1 MHRASSPGSLR
12 PRCAAAS
19 GSRPLSNPWYTF
31 PRSPLII
38 GASVLLRL
46 DKVSLAYGS
55 RPLLDQVSLQLD
67 EGERVGLVGR
77 NGEGKSSLLR
87 LVRHEAEPDAGSLWV
102 RPGAKVAH
110 LAQDIATLTGET
122 VAQIVTGGLPQQGAA
137 LAEYQI
143 LAAQGLRTAAQRR
156 RLDELHHAL
165 DAADG
170 WQLERRVES
179 VSSRL
184 QLDPAA
190 RFDELSGGWRRRALL
205 GRALVSQ
212 PDILL
217 LDEPTNHL
225 DIEAIEW
232 LEQFLLE
239 FSGALLFVSHDRAF
253 INRLAT
259 RIVEL
264 DRGTLSS
271 PLGNYDDYARIKTQQ
286 LAAEAQQQALFDKK
300 LAQEEVWIRK
310 GVEARRT
317 RNEGRVRALYQLRAQ
332 RRARRERTGSIELE
346 QHTAGESGALVFEAE
361 QLGVEF
367 DQRVVIRDFSARI
380 MRGDRI
386 GLVGPNGAG
395 KSTLIKALLGEIAS
409 QHGRVQRGSRLEVA
423 YYDQERA
430 QLNLDESVMENISGR
445 NDQVV
450 VNGKS
455 RHVSGYLQDFLF
467 RPEQL
472 HTPARA
478 LSGGERNRLLL
489 ARLFAQ
495 PANVLVMDEPTN
507 DLDIDTLELVEEYV
521 AEFPGTLLLVSHDR
535 TFLDHVVTS
544 LLVFEG
550 EGVVREF
557 VGGYNDWVRYR
568 RQRDS
573 QQRDQRDANVPA
585 RSAAAAP
592 AAPKAR
598 KLSYKDQRELT
609 ALPERLQSLEAEKSR
624 IEAALADGTLYR
636 GSQGALQERLQR
648 LAAIGDEL
656 EGGYARWTQ
665 LESQAGGD

>member
-1 MHRASSPGSLR
+1 MPAIRFRAYPPS
-12 PRCAAAS
+12 
-19 GSRPLSNPWYTF
+19 
-31 PRSPLII
+31 I

-87 LVRHEAEPDAGSLWV
+87 LVLHEAEPDAGSLWV
-102 RPGAKVAH
+102 RPGARVAH
-110 LAQDIATLTGET
+110 LAQDIAALTGET

-143 LAAQGLRTAAQRR
+143 LASQGLHTAAQRR

-165 DAADG
+165 DAGDG

-205 GRALVSQ
+205 ARALVSQ

-239 FSGALLFVSHDRAF
+239 FAGALLFVSHDRAF

-271 PLGNYDDYARIKTQQ
+271 TSGNYDDYARVKTQQ

-346 QHTAGESGALVFEAE
+346 QRRGVRCTGVRGRAPGRRVRRPRRHSRFLRTHHAQRSYRAG
-361 QLGVEF
+361 
-367 DQRVVIRDFSARI
+367 
-380 MRGDRI
+380 
-386 GLVGPNGAG
+386 
-395 KSTLIKALLGEIAS
+395 
-409 QHGRVQRGSRLEVA
+409 
-423 YYDQERA
+423 RA
-430 QLNLDESVMENISGR
+430 QRCRQDHAHQGAAGR
-445 NDQVV
+445 NRD
-450 VNGKS
+450 
-455 RHVSGYLQDFLF
+455 
-467 RPEQL
+467 
-472 HTPARA
+472 PARA
-478 LSGGERNRLLL
+478 GP
-489 ARLFAQ
+489 ARQ
-495 PANVLVMDEPTN
+495 PARGGL
-507 DLDIDTLELVEEYV
+507 LR
-521 AEFPGTLLLVSHDR
+521 PGAR
-535 TFLDHVVTS
+535 
-544 LLVFEG
+544 
-550 EGVVREF
+550 
-557 VGGYNDWVRYR
+557 
-568 RQRDS
+568 
-573 QQRDQRDANVPA
+573 PA
-585 RSAAAAP
+585 
-592 AAPKAR
+592 
-598 KLSYKDQRELT
+598 
-609 ALPERLQSLEAEKSR
+609 QSR
-624 IEAALADGTLYR
+624 
-636 GSQGALQERLQR
+636 
-648 LAAIGDEL
+648 
-656 EGGYARWTQ
+656 
-665 LESQAGGD
+665 

>member
-1 MHRASSPGSLR
+1 M
-12 PRCAAAS
+12 
-19 GSRPLSNPWYTF
+19 
-31 PRSPLII
+31 
-38 GASVLLRL
+38 LLRL
-46 DKVSLAYGS
+46 DKVSLAFGA

-87 LVRHEAEPDAGSLWV
+87 LVRGEVEPDGGSLWV
-102 RPGAKVAH
+102 KPGARVAH
-110 LAQDIATLTGET
+110 LAQDIALLTEAS
-122 VAQIVTGGLPQQGAA
+122 VAQIVSAGLPQPGEV
-137 LAEYQI
+137 AE
-143 LAAQGLRTAAQRR
+143 
-156 RLDELHHAL
+156 
-165 DAADG
+165 G
-170 WQLERRVES
+170 WQLQQRVDS
-179 VSSRL
+179 VIARL
-184 QLDPAA
+184 QLDPLA
-190 RFDELSGGWRRRALL
+190 RFDALSGGWRRRALL
-205 GRALVSQ
+205 ARALVSE

-232 LEQFLLE
+232 LEQLLLD
-239 FSGALLFVSHDRAF
+239 FRGALLFVSHDRTF

-264 DRGTLSS
+264 DRGALSS
-271 PLGNYDDYARIKTQQ
+271 TLGNYDDYARIKAQQ
-286 LAAEAQQQALFDKK
+286 LAAEAAHAALFDKK
-300 LAQEEVWIRK
+300 LAQEEAWIRK

-332 RRARRERTGSIELE
+332 RRARRERTGRIELT
-346 QHTAGESGALVFEAE
+346 QHQAAESGRMVFEAE
-361 QLGVEF
+361 HLGVEF
-367 DQRVVIRDFSARI
+367 DGRPVIRDFSGRI

-395 KSTLIKALLGEIAS
+395 KSTLIKALLGEIPI
-409 QHGRVQRGSRLEVA
+409 QHGRVRRGSRLEVA

-430 QLNLDESVMENISGR
+430 QLNLDESVMQNISGR
-445 NDQVV
+445 NDQVT
-450 VNGKS
+450 VNGNT

-521 AEFPGTLLLVSHDR
+521 ADFPGTLLLVSHDR
-535 TFLDHVVTS
+535 TFLDHVVTA

-550 EGVVREF
+550 DGVVGEF
-557 VGGYNDWVRYR
+557 VGGYDDWLRDR
-568 RQRDS
+568 RRRDTQR
-573 QQRDQRDANVPA
+573 R
-585 RSAAAAP
+585 AASGPAP
-592 AAPKAR
+592 AAPVGAMPGVAAPGARGNPKAR
-598 KLSYKDQRELT
+598 ARRLSYNDQRELST
-609 ALPERLQSLEAEKSR
+609 LPERLQGLEAEKDR
-624 IEAALADGTLYR
+624 IESQLADGQLYR
-636 GSQGALQERLQR
+636 DGQQALQQRLQR
-648 LAAIGDEL
+648 LAVITAEL
-656 EGGYARWTQ
+656 EGGYARWGE
-665 LESQAGGD
+665 LEAMAAGN

>member
-1 MHRASSPGSLR
+1 
-12 PRCAAAS
+12 
-19 GSRPLSNPWYTF
+19 
-31 PRSPLII
+31 
-38 GASVLLRL
+38 VLLRL
-46 DKVSLAYGS
+46 DKISLAYGS

-102 RPGAKVAH
+102 RPGARVAH
-110 LAQDIATLTGET
+110 LAQDIALASGES

-137 LAEYQI
+137 LAEYET
-143 LAAQGLRTAAQRR
+143 LTAQGVHTPAQRR
-156 RLDELHHAL
+156 RLDELHHTL

-170 WQLERRVES
+170 WQLERRVAS

-184 QLDPAA
+184 QLDPSA

-205 GRALVSQ
+205 ARALVSE

-239 FSGALLFVSHDRAF
+239 FPGALLFVSHDRAF

-264 DRGTLSS
+264 DRGTLTAT
-271 PLGNYDDYARIKTQQ
+271 LGNYDDYARIKAQQ
-286 LAAEAQQQALFDKK
+286 LAAEAQHQALFDKK
-300 LAQEEVWIRK
+300 LAQEEAWIRK

-346 QHTAGESGALVFEAE
+346 QHTAAESGALVFEAE
-361 QLGVEF
+361 HLSIEYDG
-367 DQRVVIRDFSARI
+367 RAVIRDFSGRI

-395 KSTLIKALLGEIAS
+395 KSTLIKALLGEITV
-409 QHGRVQRGSRLEVA
+409 QHGRVHSGTRLEVA

-430 QLNLDESVMENISGR
+430 QLNLDESVMQNIRGR
-445 NDQVV
+445 NDQVI
-450 VNGKS
+450 VNGS
-455 RHVSGYLQDFLF
+455 ARHVSGYLQDFLF

-550 EGVVREF
+550 DGIVREF
-557 VGGYNDWVRYR
+557 VGGYSDWVRYR

-573 QQRDQRDANVPA
+573 QRRAERDPPPR
-585 RSAAAAP
+585 AAAQATAAP
-592 AAPKAR
+592 VATAPKAR

-609 ALPERLQSLEAEKSR
+609 ALPERLQSLEAEKGR
-624 IEAALADGTLYR
+624 IELELADGELYR
-636 GSQGALQERLQR
+636 GSQQALHVRLQR
-648 LAAIGDEL
+648 LAAITDEL

-665 LESQAGGD
+665 LEALGGGN

>member
-1 MHRASSPGSLR
+1 M
-12 PRCAAAS
+12 
-19 GSRPLSNPWYTF
+19 
-31 PRSPLII
+31 
-38 GASVLLRL
+38 LLRL
-46 DKVSLAYGS
+46 DKVSLAFGA

-87 LVRHEAEPDAGSLWV
+87 LVRGEVEPDGGSLWV
-102 RPGAKVAH
+102 QPGARVAH
-110 LAQDIATLTGET
+110 LAQDIALLTEAS
-122 VAQIVTGGLPQQGAA
+122 VAQIVSAGLPQPGEV
-137 LAEYQI
+137 AE
-143 LAAQGLRTAAQRR
+143 
-156 RLDELHHAL
+156 
-165 DAADG
+165 G
-170 WQLERRVES
+170 WQLQQRVDS
-179 VSSRL
+179 VISRL
-184 QLDPAA
+184 QLDPLA
-190 RFDELSGGWRRRALL
+190 RFDALSGGWRRRALL
-205 GRALVSQ
+205 ARALVSE

-232 LEQFLLE
+232 LEQLLLD
-239 FSGALLFVSHDRAF
+239 FRGALLFVSHDRTF

-264 DRGTLSS
+264 DRGALSS
-271 PLGNYDDYARIKTQQ
+271 TLGNYDDYARIKAQQ
-286 LAAEAQQQALFDKK
+286 LAAEAAHAALFDKK
-300 LAQEEVWIRK
+300 LAQEEAWIRK

-332 RRARRERTGSIELE
+332 RRARRERTGRIELT
-346 QHTAGESGALVFEAE
+346 QHQAAESGRLVFEAE
-361 QLGVEF
+361 HLGVEF
-367 DQRVVIRDFSARI
+367 DGRPVIRDFSGRI

-395 KSTLIKALLGEIAS
+395 KSTLIKALLGEIPI
-409 QHGRVQRGSRLEVA
+409 QHGRVRRGSRLEVA

-430 QLNLDESVMENISGR
+430 QLNLDESVMQNISGR
-445 NDQVV
+445 NDQVT
-450 VNGKS
+450 VNGNT

-521 AEFPGTLLLVSHDR
+521 ADFPGTLLLVSHDR
-535 TFLDHVVTS
+535 TFLDHVVTA

-550 EGVVREF
+550 DGVVGEF
-557 VGGYNDWVRYR
+557 VGGYDDWLRDR
-568 RQRDS
+568 RRRDTQR
-573 QQRDQRDANVPA
+573 R
-585 RSAAAAP
+585 AASGPAP
-592 AAPKAR
+592 AAPVGAMPGVAAPGARGNPKAR
-598 KLSYKDQRELT
+598 ARRLSYNDQRELST
-609 ALPERLQSLEAEKSR
+609 LPERLQGLEAEKNR
-624 IEAALADGTLYR
+624 IESQLADGQLYR
-636 GSQGALQERLQR
+636 DGQQTLQQRLQR
-648 LAAIGDEL
+648 LAVITAEL
-656 EGGYARWTQ
+656 EGGYARWGE
-665 LESQAGGD
+665 LEAMAAGT

>member
-1 MHRASSPGSLR
+1 MPAIRFRAYPPS
-12 PRCAAAS
+12 
-19 GSRPLSNPWYTF
+19 
-31 PRSPLII
+31 I

-87 LVRHEAEPDAGSLWV
+87 LVLHEAEPDAGSLWV
-102 RPGAKVAH
+102 RPGARVAH
-110 LAQDIATLTGET
+110 LAQDIAALTGET

-143 LAAQGLRTAAQRR
+143 LAAQGLHTAAQHR

-165 DAADG
+165 DAGDG

-184 QLDPAA
+184 QLNPAA

-205 GRALVSQ
+205 ARALVSQ

-239 FSGALLFVSHDRAF
+239 FGGALLFVSHDRAF

-271 PLGNYDDYARIKTQQ
+271 TSGNYDDYARVKTQQ

-346 QHTAGESGALVFEAE
+346 QHSAGESGALVFEAE
-361 QLGVEF
+361 HLGVEF
-367 DQRVVIRDFSARI
+367 DGRVVIRDFSARI
-380 MRGDRI
+380 MRSDRI

-395 KSTLIKALLGEIAS
+395 KTTLIKALLGEITS
-409 QHGRVQRGSRLEVA
+409 QHGRVQRGTRLEVA

-430 QLNLDESVMENISGR
+430 QLNLDESVMQNISGR

-450 VNGKS
+450 VNGIS

-550 EGVVREF
+550 DGVVREF

-568 RQRDS
+568 RQRES
-573 QQRDQRDANVPA
+573 QRREQRDATAPA
-585 RSAAAAP
+585 GPATAP
-592 AAPKAR
+592 AAAPKAR
-598 KLSYKDQRELT
+598 KLSYKDQRELA
-609 ALPERLQSLEAEKSR
+609 ALPERLQGLEAEKGR
-624 IEAALADGTLYR
+624 IESELADGTLYR
-636 GSQGALQERLQR
+636 GSQGVLQERLQR
-648 LAAIGDEL
+648 LAAISDEL
-656 EGGYARWTQ
+656 ESGYARWTQ
-665 LESQAGGD
+665 LEGQAAGGPAVPNPAT

>member
-1 MHRASSPGSLR
+1 MHRRARARAIGRGGRYNAGHSLCLFR
-12 PRCAAAS
+12 
-19 GSRPLSNPWYTF
+19 
-31 PRSPLII
+31 LII

-67 EGERVGLVGR
+67 QGERVGLVGR

-87 LVRHEAEPDAGSLWV
+87 LVRHEIEPDAGSLWL
-102 RPGAKVAH
+102 RPGARVAH
-110 LAQDIATLTGET
+110 LAQDIAVLSGDS
-122 VAQIVTGGLPQQGAA
+122 VAQIVAGGLPQQGQA
-137 LAEYQI
+137 LAEYQT
-143 LAAQGLRTAAQRR
+143 LAAQGLHTPAQRQ
-156 RLDELHHAL
+156 RLDQLHHAL

-170 WQLERRVES
+170 WQLERRIEN

-184 QLDPAA
+184 QLDPTA
-190 RFDELSGGWRRRALL
+190 RFDELSGGWRRRVLL
-205 GRALVSQ
+205 ARALVSE

-225 DIEAIEW
+225 DIDAIEW

-239 FSGALLFVSHDRAF
+239 FAGALLFVSHDRTF

-264 DRGTLSS
+264 DRGHLSVT
-271 PLGNYDDYARIKTQQ
+271 LGNYDDYARVKAQQ
-286 LAAEAQQQALFDKK
+286 LEVEAQHQALFDKK
-300 LAQEEVWIRK
+300 LAQEEAWIRQ

-346 QHTAGESGALVFEAE
+346 QHAAAESGALVFEAE
-361 QLGVEF
+361 HLGVEF
-367 DQRVVIRDFSARI
+367 DGRVVIRDFSARI

-386 GLVGPNGAG
+386 GLVGPNGVG
-395 KSTLIKALLGEIAS
+395 KSTLIKALLGEIS
-409 QHGRVQRGSRLEVA
+409 VRHGRVRRGSRLEVA

-430 QLNLDESVMENISGR
+430 QLNLDESLMQNVSGR
-445 NDQVV
+445 NDQVI
-450 VNGKS
+450 VNGS
-455 RHVSGYLQDFLF
+455 PRHVSGYLQDFLF

-489 ARLFAQ
+489 ARLFSQ

-507 DLDIDTLELVEEYV
+507 DLDIDTLELLEEYV

-550 EGVVREF
+550 DGVVREF
-557 VGGYNDWVRYR
+557 VGGYDDWVGYR
-568 RQRDS
+568 RAREAAQR
-573 QQRDQRDANVPA
+573 AA
-585 RSAAAAP
+585 REAATGAAP
-592 AAPKAR
+592 VAVSSAIDPRAGAASKPGR
-598 KLSYKDQRELT
+598 LSYQQQRELH
-609 ALPERLQSLEAEKSR
+609 ALPERLQGLEAEKAR
-624 IEAALADGTLYR
+624 IEAELADGSLYR
-636 GSQGALQERLQR
+636 GSAELLHQRLQR
-648 LAAIGDEL
+648 LAAISDEL
-656 EGGYARWTQ
+656 EGGYSRWSELETLSARR
-665 LESQAGGD
+665 

>member
-1 MHRASSPGSLR
+1 M
-12 PRCAAAS
+12 
-19 GSRPLSNPWYTF
+19 
-31 PRSPLII
+31 
-38 GASVLLRL
+38 LLRL
-46 DKVSLAYGS
+46 DKVSLAFGA

-87 LVRHEAEPDAGSLWV
+87 LVRGEVEPDGGSLWV
-102 RPGAKVAH
+102 KPGARVAH
-110 LAQDIATLTGET
+110 LAQDIALLTEAS
-122 VAQIVTGGLPQQGAA
+122 VAQVVSAGLPQPGEV
-137 LAEYQI
+137 AE
-143 LAAQGLRTAAQRR
+143 
-156 RLDELHHAL
+156 
-165 DAADG
+165 G
-170 WQLERRVES
+170 WQLQQRADS
-179 VSSRL
+179 VISRL
-184 QLDPAA
+184 QLDPLA
-190 RFDELSGGWRRRALL
+190 RFDALSGGWRRRALL
-205 GRALVSQ
+205 ARALVSE

-232 LEQFLLE
+232 LEQLLLD
-239 FSGALLFVSHDRAF
+239 FRGALLFVSHDRTF

-264 DRGTLSS
+264 DRGALSS
-271 PLGNYDDYARIKTQQ
+271 TLGNYDDYARIKAQQ
-286 LAAEAQQQALFDKK
+286 LAAEAAHAALFDKK
-300 LAQEEVWIRK
+300 LAQEEAWIRK

-332 RRARRERTGSIELE
+332 RRARRERTGRIELT
-346 QHTAGESGALVFEAE
+346 QHQAAESGRLVFEAE
-361 QLGVEF
+361 HLGVEF
-367 DQRVVIRDFSARI
+367 DGRPVIRDFSGRI

-395 KSTLIKALLGEIAS
+395 KSTLIKALLGEIPI
-409 QHGRVQRGSRLEVA
+409 QHGRVRRGSRLEVA

-430 QLNLDESVMENISGR
+430 QLNLDESVMQNISGR
-445 NDQVV
+445 NDQVT
-450 VNGKS
+450 VNGNT

-521 AEFPGTLLLVSHDR
+521 ADFPGTLLLVSHDR
-535 TFLDHVVTS
+535 TFLDHVVTA

-550 EGVVREF
+550 DGVVGEF
-557 VGGYNDWVRYR
+557 VGGYDDWVRDR
-568 RQRDS
+568 RRRDTQR
-573 QQRDQRDANVPA
+573 R
-585 RSAAAAP
+585 AASEPAP
-592 AAPKAR
+592 AAPVGAMPGVAAPGVAVPGARGNPKAR
-598 KLSYKDQRELT
+598 ARRLSYNDQRELST
-609 ALPERLQSLEAEKSR
+609 LPERLQGLEAEKDR
-624 IEAALADGTLYR
+624 IESQLADGQLYR
-636 GSQGALQERLQR
+636 DGQQALQQRLQR
-648 LAAIGDEL
+648 LAVITAEL
-656 EGGYARWTQ
+656 EGGYARWGE
-665 LESQAGGD
+665 LEAMAAGN

>member
-1 MHRASSPGSLR
+1 M
-12 PRCAAAS
+12 
-19 GSRPLSNPWYTF
+19 
-31 PRSPLII
+31 
-38 GASVLLRL
+38 LLRL

-87 LVRHEAEPDAGSLWV
+87 LVRHEAEPDAGSLWLK
-102 RPGAKVAH
+102 PGARVAH
-110 LAQDIATLTGET
+110 LAQDIVLATGET
-122 VAQIVTGGLPQQGAA
+122 VAQIVTAGLPQQGAA
-137 LAEYQI
+137 LAEYET
-143 LAAQGLRTAAQRR
+143 LTAQGLHTQAQRR

-170 WQLERRVES
+170 WQLERRVAS
-179 VSSRL
+179 VTSRL
-184 QLDPAA
+184 QLDPGA
-190 RFDELSGGWRRRALL
+190 RFDELSGGWRRRTLL
-205 GRALVSQ
+205 ARALVSE

-264 DRGTLSS
+264 DRGSLTST
-271 PLGNYDDYARIKTQQ
+271 LGNYDDYARIKAQQ
-286 LAAEAQQQALFDKK
+286 LAAETQHQALFDKK
-300 LAQEEVWIRK
+300 LAQEEAWIRK

-346 QHTAGESGALVFEAE
+346 QHTAAESGALVFEAE
-361 QLGVEF
+361 HLSVEY
-367 DQRVVIRDFSARI
+367 DGRTVIRDFSGRI

-386 GLVGPNGAG
+386 GLVGPNGVG
-395 KSTLIKALLGEIAS
+395 KSTLIKALLGEITVR
-409 QHGRVQRGSRLEVA
+409 HGRVQRGSRLEVA

-430 QLNLDESVMENISGR
+430 QLNLDESVMQNISGR
-445 NDQVV
+445 NDQVI
-450 VNGKS
+450 VNGKP

-550 EGVVREF
+550 DGVVREF
-557 VGGYNDWVRYR
+557 VGGYNDWIRYR

-573 QQRDQRDANVPA
+573 QRRDQRDTAPPA
-585 RSAAAAP
+585 GAGAAAAAMGT
-592 AAPKAR
+592 AARAR
-598 KLSYKDQRELT
+598 RLSHKDQRELI
-609 ALPERLQSLEAEKSR
+609 ALPERLQSLEAEKGR
-624 IEAALADGTLYR
+624 IELELADGELYR
-636 GSQGALQERLQR
+636 GSQDGVHERLRR
-648 LAAIGDEL
+648 LAAITDEL
-656 EGGYARWTQ
+656 EGGYARWSE
-665 LESQAGGD
+665 LEALAGRK

>member
-1 MHRASSPGSLR
+1 
-12 PRCAAAS
+12 
-19 GSRPLSNPWYTF
+19 
-31 PRSPLII
+31 
-38 GASVLLRL
+38 VLLRL

-55 RPLLDQVSLQLD
+55 RPLLERVSLQLD

-102 RPGAKVAH
+102 KPGARVAH
-110 LAQDIATLTGET
+110 LAQDAVLHTDES
-122 VAQIVTGGLPQQGAA
+122 VAQIVTGGLPQQREA
-137 LAEYQI
+137 LAEYQT
-143 LAAQGLRTAAQRR
+143 LAAQGVHAPGQRR

-165 DAADG
+165 DAAGG
-170 WQLERRVES
+170 WQLERRVAT
-179 VSSRL
+179 VISRL
-184 QLDPAA
+184 QLDPGA
-190 RFDELSGGWRRRALL
+190 RFDALSGGWRRRTLL
-205 GRALVSQ
+205 ARALVSE

-232 LEQFLLE
+232 LEQFLLD
-239 FSGALLFVSHDRAF
+239 FAGALLFVSHDRTF

-264 DRGTLSS
+264 DRGNLSTT
-271 PLGNYDDYARIKTQQ
+271 LGNYDDYARIKAQQ
-286 LAAEAQQQALFDKK
+286 LAAEAQHQALFDKK
-300 LAQEEVWIRK
+300 LAQEETWIRK

-332 RRARRERTGSIELE
+332 RRARRERSGSIELE
-346 QHTAGESGALVFEAE
+346 QHLAAESGALVFEAE
-361 QLGVEF
+361 HLGVDF
-367 DQRVVIRDFSARI
+367 DGRTVIRDFSGRI
-380 MRGDRI
+380 MRGDRL

-395 KSTLIKALLGEIAS
+395 KSTLIKALLGEIAI
-409 QHGRVQRGSRLEVA
+409 QHGQLRRGSRLEVA

-430 QLNLDESVMENISGR
+430 QLNLDQSVMQNVSGR
-445 NDQVV
+445 NDQVI

-535 TFLDHVVTS
+535 TFLDHVVTG

-550 EGVVREF
+550 DGVVGEF
-557 VGGYNDWVRYR
+557 VGGYNDWIRYR
-568 RQRDS
+568 RERDA
-573 QQRDQRDANVPA
+573 QQREQRVERDPA
-585 RSAAAAP
+585 PPAGALAARTALSP
-592 AAPKAR
+592 RAR
-598 KLSYKDQRELT
+598 RLSYKDQRELT
-609 ALPERLQSLEAEKSR
+609 ALPERLQALEAEKGR
-624 IEAALADGTLYR
+624 IEAELADGQLYR
-636 GSQGALQERLQR
+636 GSQDLLQERLQR
-648 LAAIGDEL
+648 LAAISVEI
-656 EGGYARWTQ
+656 EGGYARWSE
-665 LESQAGGD
+665 LEALAASN

>member
-1 MHRASSPGSLR
+1 MPAIRFRAYPPS
-12 PRCAAAS
+12 
-19 GSRPLSNPWYTF
+19 
-31 PRSPLII
+31 I

-87 LVRHEAEPDAGSLWV
+87 LVLHEAEPDAGSLWV
-102 RPGAKVAH
+102 RPGARVAH
-110 LAQDIATLTGET
+110 LAQDIAALTGET

-143 LAAQGLRTAAQRR
+143 LASQGLHTAAQRR

-165 DAADG
+165 DAGDG

-205 GRALVSQ
+205 ARALVSQ

-239 FSGALLFVSHDRAF
+239 FAGALLFVSHDRAF

-271 PLGNYDDYARIKTQQ
+271 TSGNYDDYARVKTQQ

-346 QHTAGESGALVFEAE
+346 QHSAGESGALVFEVE
-361 QLGVEF
+361 HLGVEF
-367 DQRVVIRDFSARI
+367 DGRVVIRDFSARI
-380 MRGDRI
+380 MRSDRI

-395 KSTLIKALLGEIAS
+395 KTTLIKALLGEIET

-430 QLNLDESVMENISGR
+430 QLNLDESVMQNISGR
-445 NDQVV
+445 NDQVM
-450 VNGKS
+450 VNGIS

-550 EGVVREF
+550 DGLVREF

-573 QQRDQRDANVPA
+573 QRREQRDATAPA
-585 RSAAAAP
+585 GPATAP
-592 AAPKAR
+592 AAAPKAR

-609 ALPERLQSLEAEKSR
+609 ALPERLQGLEAEKGR
-624 IEAALADGTLYR
+624 IESELADGTLYR

-648 LAAIGDEL
+648 LAAISDEL
-656 EGGYARWTQ
+656 ESGYARWTQ
-665 LESQAGGD
+665 LEGQAAGGPAVPNPGT

>member
-1 MHRASSPGSLR
+1 
-12 PRCAAAS
+12 
-19 GSRPLSNPWYTF
+19 
-31 PRSPLII
+31 
-38 GASVLLRL
+38 VLLRL

-67 EGERVGLVGR
+67 EGERVALVGR

-87 LVRHEAEPDAGSLWV
+87 LVRREVDPDAGSVWV
-102 RPGAKVAH
+102 RPGARIAH
-110 LAQDIATLTGET
+110 LAQDVAVTTDET
-122 VAQIVTGGLPQQGAA
+122 VAQVVTGGLPQQGAA
-137 LAEYQI
+137 LAEYET
-143 LAAQGLRTAAQRR
+143 LSAQGLHTAAQRR

-170 WQLERRVES
+170 WQLERRVAS

-184 QLDPAA
+184 QLDPGAQFCA
-190 RFDELSGGWRRRALL
+190 LSGGWRRRVLL
-205 GRALVSQ
+205 ARALVCE

-232 LEQFLLE
+232 LEQFLLS

-259 RIVEL
+259 RIIEL
-264 DRGTLSS
+264 DRGTLSATS
-271 PLGNYDDYARIKTQQ
+271 GNYDDYARLKAQL
-286 LAAEAQQQALFDKK
+286 LAAEAAQAALFDKK
-300 LAQEEVWIRK
+300 LAQEEAWIRK

-317 RNEGRVRALYQLRAQ
+317 RNEGRVRALQQLRAQ
-332 RRARRERTGSIELE
+332 RRARRERTGRIELE
-346 QHTAGESGALVFEAE
+346 QHAAAESGTLVFEAE
-361 QLGVEF
+361 HLGVVY
-367 DQRVVIRDFSARI
+367 DGRVVIRDFSGRI

-395 KSTLIKALLGEIAS
+395 KSTLIKALLGEIPI
-409 QHGRVQRGSRLEVA
+409 QHGQVRRGTRLEVA

-430 QLNLDESVMENISGR
+430 QLNLDESVMQNVSGR

-450 VNGKS
+450 VNGSS

-535 TFLDHVVTS
+535 TFLDHVVTG

-550 EGVVREF
+550 DGVIGEF
-557 VGGYNDWVRYR
+557 VGGYNDWIRYR
-568 RQRDS
+568 RQRDV
-573 QQRDQRDANVPA
+573 QRRDALPRDSRQRDATPPA
-585 RSAAAAP
+585 AATTTNAAAAP
-592 AAPKAR
+592 RAR
-598 KLSYKDQRELT
+598 KLSYKDQRELST
-609 ALPERLQSLEAEKSR
+609 LPERLQGLEAEKGR
-624 IEAALADGTLYR
+624 IESELAEGRIYSD
-636 GSQGALQERLQR
+636 SPQVLQERLQR
-648 LAAIGDEL
+648 LAAISAGL
-656 EGGYARWTQ
+656 ESGYARWSE
-665 LESQAGGD
+665 LEALAAGG

>member
-1 MHRASSPGSLR
+1 MVYVPFFPPGIAPS
-12 PRCAAAS
+12 
-19 GSRPLSNPWYTF
+19 
-31 PRSPLII
+31 I
-38 GASVLLRL
+38 GGSVLLRL

-110 LAQDIATLTGET
+110 LAQDIAALTGET

-143 LAAQGLRTAAQRR
+143 LAAQGLHTAAQRR
-156 RLDELHHAL
+156 RLDQLHHAL

-205 GRALVSQ
+205 ARALVSQ

-232 LEQFLLE
+232 LEQFLLD
-239 FSGALLFVSHDRAF
+239 FPGALLFVSHDRAF

-271 PLGNYDDYARIKTQQ
+271 TIGNYDDYARIKTQQ

-300 LAQEEVWIRK
+300 LAQEDVWIRK

-332 RRARRERTGSIELE
+332 RRA
-346 QHTAGESGALVFEAE
+346 
-361 QLGVEF
+361 
-367 DQRVVIRDFSARI
+367 
-380 MRGDRI
+380 
-386 GLVGPNGAG
+386 
-395 KSTLIKALLGEIAS
+395 
-409 QHGRVQRGSRLEVA
+409 
-423 YYDQERA
+423 
-430 QLNLDESVMENISGR
+430 
-445 NDQVV
+445 
-450 VNGKS
+450 
-455 RHVSGYLQDFLF
+455 
-467 RPEQL
+467 
-472 HTPARA
+472 
-478 LSGGERNRLLL
+478 
-489 ARLFAQ
+489 
-495 PANVLVMDEPTN
+495 
-507 DLDIDTLELVEEYV
+507 
-521 AEFPGTLLLVSHDR
+521 
-535 TFLDHVVTS
+535 
-544 LLVFEG
+544 
-550 EGVVREF
+550 
-557 VGGYNDWVRYR
+557 
-568 RQRDS
+568 
-573 QQRDQRDANVPA
+573 
-585 RSAAAAP
+585 
-592 AAPKAR
+592 
-598 KLSYKDQRELT
+598 
-609 ALPERLQSLEAEKSR
+609 
-624 IEAALADGTLYR
+624 
-636 GSQGALQERLQR
+636 
-648 LAAIGDEL
+648 
-656 EGGYARWTQ
+656 
-665 LESQAGGD
+665 

>member
-1 MHRASSPGSLR
+1 
-12 PRCAAAS
+12 
-19 GSRPLSNPWYTF
+19 
-31 PRSPLII
+31 
-38 GASVLLRL
+38 VLLRL
-46 DKVSLAYGS
+46 DKISLAYGS

-102 RPGAKVAH
+102 RPGARVAH
-110 LAQDIATLTGET
+110 LAQDIALASGES

-137 LAEYQI
+137 LAEYET
-143 LAAQGLRTAAQRR
+143 LTAQGVHTSAQRR
-156 RLDELHHAL
+156 RLDELHHTL

-170 WQLERRVES
+170 WQLERRVAS

-184 QLDPAA
+184 QLDPSA

-205 GRALVSQ
+205 ARALVSE

-239 FSGALLFVSHDRAF
+239 FPGALLFVSHDRAF

-264 DRGTLSS
+264 DRGTLTAT
-271 PLGNYDDYARIKTQQ
+271 LGNYDDYARIKAQQ
-286 LAAEAQQQALFDKK
+286 LAAEAQHQALFDKK
-300 LAQEEVWIRK
+300 LAQEEAWIRK

-346 QHTAGESGALVFEAE
+346 QHTAAESGALVFEAE
-361 QLGVEF
+361 HLSIEYDG
-367 DQRVVIRDFSARI
+367 RAVIRDFSGRI

-395 KSTLIKALLGEIAS
+395 KSTLIKALLGEITV
-409 QHGRVQRGSRLEVA
+409 QHGRVDSGTRLEVA

-430 QLNLDESVMENISGR
+430 QLNLDESVMQNISGR
-445 NDQVV
+445 NDQVI
-450 VNGKS
+450 VNGS
-455 RHVSGYLQDFLF
+455 ARHVSGYLQDFLF

-550 EGVVREF
+550 DGIVREF
-557 VGGYNDWVRYR
+557 VGGYSDWVRYR

-573 QQRDQRDANVPA
+573 QRRAERDPPPR
-585 RSAAAAP
+585 AAAQATAAP
-592 AAPKAR
+592 VATAPKAR

-609 ALPERLQSLEAEKSR
+609 ALPERLQSLEAEKGR
-624 IEAALADGTLYR
+624 IELELADGELYR
-636 GSQGALQERLQR
+636 GSQQALHVRLQR
-648 LAAIGDEL
+648 LAAITDEL

-665 LESQAGGD
+665 LEALGGGN

>member
-1 MHRASSPGSLR
+1 
-12 PRCAAAS
+12 
-19 GSRPLSNPWYTF
+19 
-31 PRSPLII
+31 
-38 GASVLLRL
+38 VLLRL
-46 DKVSLAYGS
+46 DKVSLAYSS

-67 EGERVGLVGR
+67 DGERVGLVGR

-87 LVRHEAEPDAGSLWV
+87 LVRREAEPDAGSLWLK
-102 RPGAKVAH
+102 PGARVAH
-110 LAQDIATLTGET
+110 LAQDIALLTGET

-137 LAEYQI
+137 LAEYET
-143 LAAQGLRTAAQRR
+143 LSAQGVHTPAQRR
-156 RLDELHHAL
+156 RLDELHRAL

-170 WQLERRVES
+170 WQLERRVAS

-184 QLDPAA
+184 QLDPSA

-205 GRALVSQ
+205 ARALVSE

-264 DRGTLSS
+264 DRGNLTSTLGS
-271 PLGNYDDYARIKTQQ
+271 YDDYARIKAQQ
-286 LAAEAQQQALFDKK
+286 LQAEAQHQALFDKK

-346 QHTAGESGALVFEAE
+346 QHTAAESGALVFEAE
-361 QLGVEF
+361 HLGVEY
-367 DQRVVIRDFSARI
+367 DRRTVIRDFSGRI

-395 KSTLIKALLGEIAS
+395 KSTLIKALLGEITV
-409 QHGRVQRGSRLEVA
+409 QHGRVHSGSRLEVA

-430 QLNLDESVMENISGR
+430 QLNLDESVMQNISGR
-445 NDQVV
+445 NDQVI

-550 EGVVREF
+550 DGVVREF
-557 VGGYNDWVRYR
+557 VGGYSDWVRYR

-573 QQRDQRDANVPA
+573 QRRAGRDPSPRAAQLAPA
-585 RSAAAAP
+585 PVGAAP
-592 AAPKAR
+592 RAR
-598 KLSYKDQRELT
+598 KLSFLDQRELT
-609 ALPERLQSLEAEKSR
+609 ALPERLQSLEAEKAR
-624 IEAALADGTLYR
+624 IELELADGALYR
-636 GSQGALQERLQR
+636 GSQEVLQERLQR
-648 LAAIGDEL
+648 LAAITDEL
-656 EGGYARWTQ
+656 EGGYARWSE
-665 LESQAGGD
+665 LEALGGAS

>member
-1 MHRASSPGSLR
+1 
-12 PRCAAAS
+12 
-19 GSRPLSNPWYTF
+19 
-31 PRSPLII
+31 
-38 GASVLLRL
+38 VLLRL

-55 RPLLDQVSLQLD
+55 RPLLERVSLQLD

-102 RPGAKVAH
+102 KPGARVAH
-110 LAQDIATLTGET
+110 LAQDAVLHTDES
-122 VAQIVTGGLPQQGAA
+122 VAQIVTGGLPQQREA
-137 LAEYQI
+137 LAEYQT
-143 LAAQGLRTAAQRR
+143 LAAQGVHAPGQRR

-165 DAADG
+165 DAAGG
-170 WQLERRVES
+170 WQLERRVAT
-179 VSSRL
+179 VISRL
-184 QLDPAA
+184 QLDPGA
-190 RFDELSGGWRRRALL
+190 RFDALSGGWRRRTLL
-205 GRALVSQ
+205 ARAPVSE

-232 LEQFLLE
+232 LEQFLLD
-239 FSGALLFVSHDRAF
+239 FAGALLFVSHDRTF

-264 DRGTLSS
+264 DRGNLSTT
-271 PLGNYDDYARIKTQQ
+271 LGNYDDYARIKAQQ
-286 LAAEAQQQALFDKK
+286 LAAEAQHQALFDKK
-300 LAQEEVWIRK
+300 LAQEETWIRK

-332 RRARRERTGSIELE
+332 RRARRERSGSIELE
-346 QHTAGESGALVFEAE
+346 QHLAAESGALVFEAE
-361 QLGVEF
+361 HLGVDF
-367 DQRVVIRDFSARI
+367 DGRTVIRDFSGRI
-380 MRGDRI
+380 MRGDRL

-395 KSTLIKALLGEIAS
+395 KSTLIKALLGEIAI
-409 QHGRVQRGSRLEVA
+409 QHGQLRRGSRLEVA

-430 QLNLDESVMENISGR
+430 QLNLDQSVMQNVSGR
-445 NDQVV
+445 NDQVI

-535 TFLDHVVTS
+535 TFLDHVVTG

-550 EGVVREF
+550 DGVVGEF
-557 VGGYNDWVRYR
+557 VGGYNDWIRYR
-568 RQRDS
+568 RERDA
-573 QQRDQRDANVPA
+573 QQREQRVERDPA
-585 RSAAAAP
+585 PPAGALAARTALSP
-592 AAPKAR
+592 RAR
-598 KLSYKDQRELT
+598 RLSYKDQRELT
-609 ALPERLQSLEAEKSR
+609 ALPERLQALEAEKGR
-624 IEAALADGTLYR
+624 IEAELADGQLYR
-636 GSQGALQERLQR
+636 GSQDLLQERLQR
-648 LAAIGDEL
+648 LAAISVEI
-656 EGGYARWTQ
+656 EGGYARWSE
-665 LESQAGGD
+665 LEALAASN